1 MTTDQLA
8 DLLRTAT
15 YDALLDRRDALM
27 LELATTER
35 PEVRRRVRRDM
46 ARVAARLK
54 AMRSEDGP
62 GGGDRE

>member
-1 MTTDQLA
+1 MTTDELT

-35 PEVRRRVRRDM
+35 PETRRRVRRDM
-46 ARVAARLK
+46 ARAAARLK
-54 AMRSEDGP
+54 AMLREDGEP
-62 GGGDRE
+62 MDGA